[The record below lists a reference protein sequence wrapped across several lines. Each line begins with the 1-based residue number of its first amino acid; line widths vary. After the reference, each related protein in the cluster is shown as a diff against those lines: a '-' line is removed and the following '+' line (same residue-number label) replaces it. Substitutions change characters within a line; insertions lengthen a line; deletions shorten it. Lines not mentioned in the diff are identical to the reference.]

1 MGCGL
6 LQLVAYG
13 AQDDY
18 LMAVNPSNNFFNRL
32 NQNGRNG
39 PEIKVDNKRKREL
52 EISMFHVSAI
62 KDIEIC
68 GICHENMTN
77 IKLMVGCPDCKKC
90 LHKCCMD
97 TWTKQHRTCPYCR
110 SDIWS
115 IYN

>member
-1 MGCGL
+1 MAGMGGGL

-13 AQDDY
+13 AQDVY
-18 LMAVNPSNNFFNRL
+18 LMADQDIGF

-39 PEIKVDNKRKREL
+39 PQINLKRKRE
-52 EISMFHVSAI
+52 ETDKSMFHVSAI
-62 KDIEIC
+62 KDIEILEIC

-77 IKLMVGCPDCKKC
+77 VKLMVGCPDCKKC

>member
-18 LMAVNPSNNFFNRL
+18 LMADQPIGF

-39 PEIKVDNKRKREL
+39 PQIKVDNKRKRES

-77 IKLMVGCPDCKKC
+77 VKLLVGCPDCKKC
-90 LHKCCMD
+90 LHKYCMD

-110 SDIWS
+110 SVVWS
-115 IYN
+115 IYNE

>member
-1 MGCGL
+1 MAGIGGGL

-18 LMAVNPSNNFFNRL
+18 LMADQDIGF

-39 PEIKVDNKRKREL
+39 PLIKVNNKRKRNETDK
-52 EISMFHVSAI
+52 SMFHVSAI
-62 KDIEIC
+62 KYLEIC

-77 IKLMVGCPDCKKC
+77 VKLMVGCPDCKKC